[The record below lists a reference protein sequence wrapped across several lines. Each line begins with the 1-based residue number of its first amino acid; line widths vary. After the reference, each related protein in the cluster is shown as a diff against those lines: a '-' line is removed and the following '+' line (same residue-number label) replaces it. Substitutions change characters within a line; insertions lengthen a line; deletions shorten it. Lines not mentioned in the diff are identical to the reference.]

1 MAFSSKKVFT
11 REELRKYDG
20 SNGVAYI
27 AFRGKVYDVSRS
39 FHWKRGVHQ
48 VIHRAGYDL
57 TELLEQAPHGVDML
71 DRFPIVGELLDIE

>member
-1 MAFSSKKVFT
+1 MAFLGKKVFT

-27 AFRGKVYDVSRS
+27 AFRDKVYDVSGS
-39 FHWKRGVHQ
+39 FHWKKGIHQ

-57 TELLEQAPHGVDML
+57 TEVLEQAPHGADML
-71 DRFPIVGELLDIE
+71 DRFPIVGELLDLE